1 MNNEARPVAGKGLWV
16 GLIVLLT
23 GVALLLRGMDLI
35 VFPWWLFRWPTI
47 LIIIGI
53 VIGIRSNFEN
63 NAWLVLVLIGGLFL
77 LRDLDIFG
85 RELWKFG
92 PAIAVMVLGVV
103 IIFRALARGQKNKD
117 RYNRY
122 EATSYD
128 SASTPSE
135 TVSSSNIDSD
145 DYIDLVNV
153 IGGTKRKVFSK
164 QFRGG
169 ETVNFFGGTHLDLT
183 QADLEGNAAIDI
195 TCVFGGVQLIVPA
208 NWSVES
214 RVTTV
219 LGGLE
224 DKRAPVTLQG
234 PPQKRLVLTG
244 VCVFGGIEIKSFV

>member
-16 GLIVLLT
+16 GLIVLIT
-23 GVALLLRGMDLI
+23 GVALLLHGMDLI
-35 VFPWWLFRWPTI
+35 IFPWWLFRWPTI

-53 VIGIRSNFEN
+53 VVGIRSNFDN
-63 NAWLVLVLIGGLFL
+63 NAWLVLVLIGGIFL

-85 RELWKFG
+85 RELWKFA
-92 PAIAVMVLGVV
+92 PAIAVIVLGTV

-117 RYNRY
+117 QYNKY
-122 EATSYD
+122 EVTGYD
-128 SASTPSE
+128 SASTATDTGTTSAVE
-135 TVSSSNIDSD
+135 GD

-153 IGGTKRKVFSK
+153 IGGTKRRVFSK
-164 QFRGG
+164 HFRGG

-183 QADLEGNAAIDI
+183 QADLAGNAVIDI
-195 TCVFGGVQLIVPA
+195 TCVFGGVQLIVPS
-208 NWSVES
+208 NWSIES

-224 DKRAPVTLQG
+224 DKRAPVALQG
-234 PPQKRLVLTG
+234 SPQKRLVLTG